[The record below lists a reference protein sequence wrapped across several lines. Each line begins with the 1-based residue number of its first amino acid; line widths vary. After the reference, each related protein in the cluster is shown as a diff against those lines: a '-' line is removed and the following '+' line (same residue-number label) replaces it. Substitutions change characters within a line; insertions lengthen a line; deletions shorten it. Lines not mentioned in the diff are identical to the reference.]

1 MTIIVLTLVFMQY
14 RLLNEEFSP
23 EEHVESLKEI
33 ELKRE
38 LEHYKL
44 ASACI
49 IGCHVYICYCYR
61 SLCTSLKEEN
71 EEQNK
76 SAIA

>member
-1 MTIIVLTLVFMQY
+1 MANFIYIGVQN

-33 ELKRE
+33 EFKRE
-38 LEHYKL
+38 LERYKL
-44 ASACI
+44 ASEC

-61 SLCTSLKEEN
+61 TLTTSLKEEN
-71 EEQNK
+71 EELKRNLERIK
-76 SAIA
+76 